1 MLEYMKSGQLLVGAV
16 ALSMLAACAQTGPKP
31 TAAAAPLPP
40 QAAVAPAPQ
49 PGAGWYQVRFDSNRS
64 DLSANAQMIVISVA
78 TAVKNDSSVRVMVI
92 GKTDRVGSESANMQL
107 SAKRAQ
113 NVRDALIATKLV
125 SPNRIDTRWMGEEK
139 QEVATVDYV
148 AEQRNRVVDIT
159 VQ

>member
-64 DLSANAQMIVISVA
+64 DLSANAQMIVNSVA